1 MKELSDFLGE
11 QTLNHLNTQLTAFAY
26 AQLGS
31 QSAAQ
36 DAVQDSLLAAVQS
49 LEKFKGHS
57 AFKSWVFAIL
67 KHKIADV
74 LRTRHKEASLYVEED
89 ITELVFDEAGHWQ
102 AGFVPSVLEPQVATE
117 NEEFWQVLELCL
129 QNLSALQGRV
139 FLMKEYT
146 GLDGDEICRMLSLT
160 KQNYYVLMHR
170 AKLQLQVCLTRH
182 WFEGE
187 I

>member
-1 MKELSDFLGE
+1 MKALSNFLGDDE
-11 QTLNHLNTQLTAFAY
+11 LCHLVEQLTAFAY
-26 AQLGS
+26 TQLGS
-31 QSAAQ
+31 QSVAQ

-49 LEKFKGHS
+49 LDKFKGRS

-67 KHKIADV
+67 KHKIADM
-74 LRTRHKEASLYVEED
+74 LRVRHKESLLYMED
-89 ITELVFDEAGHWQ
+89 DISELAFDESGHWQ
-102 AGFVPSVLEPQVATE
+102 AGFVPSVLEPHAATE
-117 NEEFWQVLELCL
+117 NEAFWQVLELCL

-146 GLDGDEICRMLSLT
+146 GLNGDEICQMLSLT

-187 I
+187 V

>member
-1 MKELSDFLGE
+1 MHDLSHLLSDEALE
-11 QTLNHLNTQLTAFAY
+11 QLSNQLTAFAY

-36 DAVQDSLLAAVQS
+36 DAVQESLLAAVQS
-49 LEKFKGHS
+49 LDKFKGQS
-57 AFKSWVFAIL
+57 AFRSWVFAIL

-74 LRTRHKEASLYVEED
+74 LRDKHKHNALHLEQD
-89 ITELVFDEAGHWQ
+89 IGDVVFDEAGHWQ
-102 AGFVPSVLEPQVATE
+102 ASFAPSVLEPDRAAE
-117 NEEFWQVLELCL
+117 NEAFWQVLELCL
-129 QNLSALQGRV
+129 QNLPALQGRV

-146 GLDGDEICRMLSLT
+146 GLDGDEICQTLSLT

-170 AKLQLQVCLTRH
+170 AKLQLQVCLSRH

-187 I
+187 S